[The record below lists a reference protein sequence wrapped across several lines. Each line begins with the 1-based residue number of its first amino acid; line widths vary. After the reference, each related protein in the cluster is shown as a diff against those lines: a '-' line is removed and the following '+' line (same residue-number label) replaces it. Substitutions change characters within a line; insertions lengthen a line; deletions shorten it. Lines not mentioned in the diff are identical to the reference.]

1 LDESFYSPQCSD
13 SSQPHNVI
21 RIYDGIEYQHQDSDN
36 HDKDVEDVPGPSQ
49 VAVRTVENKPKNN
62 DLHQGLQPAKRKTG
76 QILNDG

>member
-1 LDESFYSPQCSD
+1 VLILNRPHGPESSKPD
-13 SSQPHNVI
+13 DVI
-21 RIYDGIEYQHQDSDN
+21 GIQHGLEHQHQDTDN
-36 HDKDVEDVPGPSQ
+36 HDKYVDDVPGPSQ